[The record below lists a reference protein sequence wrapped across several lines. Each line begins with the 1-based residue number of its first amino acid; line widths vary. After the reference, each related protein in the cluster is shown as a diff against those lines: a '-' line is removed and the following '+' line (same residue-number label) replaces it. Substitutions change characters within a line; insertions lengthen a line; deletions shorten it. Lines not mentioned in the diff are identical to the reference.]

1 MLLTVILIF
10 AVYMVVSFSVHYYD
24 ACVLQ
29 MLSSTCLV
37 LLSCFHLTVNLVN
50 IGNVHWSV

>member
-50 IGNVHWSV
+50 IGNVH